1 MNSRMKNPALVLDV
15 NPAIQAMVGPIFQSG
30 LPKGLLDLVGL
41 RVSQLNTCE
50 LCIGDAIEAGR
61 DTPEMQEK
69 ISQISRWREAT
80 CFSPLERTGLALA
93 EAITT
98 LGARYDSVPDAL
110 WSNVEAHFDER
121 RRAALVLFI
130 SVMNMFNRINVSTRQ
145 LTADW
150 KS

>member
-15 NPAIQAMVGPIFQSG
+15 NPAIQSMVAPVFQSG
-30 LPKGLLDLVGL
+30 LPKGLLDVVGL

-50 LCIGDAIEAGR
+50 LCIGEAIEAGR

-69 ISQISRWREAT
+69 IAHVSKWKEAR
-80 CFSPLERTGLALA
+80 CFSPQERTGLALA

-110 WSNVEAHFDER
+110 WKDVEAHFDER
-121 RRAALVLFI
+121 SRAALVLFI

-145 LTADW
+145 ITADW
-150 KS
+150 K